1 MSAIQK
7 EFMKWSRTLHI
18 YVSLLGFALFL
29 FFAVTGIQLTHE
41 SFGMDETK
49 ASEEAVIVPKAVAQS
64 AQREQV
70 LASLKPSLAVERFE
84 VRAGEIEISLI
95 GPGERAQLRIA
106 RDTGRGELHRQKR
119 GWVGAMA
126 DLHKG
131 AATGWLW
138 RMLMD
143 LTCAW
148 IVVSSITGFLMVLSL
163 PKRKA
168 WGLLSVA
175 AGTLL
180 AVAVYALIP
189 AG

>member
-1 MSAIQK
+1 MPI
-7 EFMKWSRTLHI
+7 
-18 YVSLLGFALFL
+18 
-29 FFAVTGIQLTHE
+29 
-41 SFGMDETK
+41 
-49 ASEEAVIVPKAVAQS
+49 AVAQA

-70 LASLKPSLAVERFE
+70 PASLKPGLAVERFE
-84 VRAGEIEISLI
+84 VREKEIGISLM

-106 RDTGRGELHRQKR
+106 RDTGDGDLHRERR

-138 RMLMD
+138 RLLMD
-143 LTCAW
+143 LTCTW
-148 IVVSSITGFLMVLSL
+148 IVVSSITASLMVLSL

-168 WGLLSVA
+168 WGLIGVA
-175 AGTLL
+175 PGTIL

>member
-29 FFAVTGIQLTHE
+29 FFAVTGIQLTHD
-41 SFGMDETK
+41 SFGLDETK
-49 ASEEAVIVPKAVAQS
+49 ASEDAVIVPKAVAQS

-70 LASLKPSLAVERFE
+70 LASLNPSLAVERFE

-106 RDTGRGELHRQKR
+106 RDTGRGELHREQR

-168 WGLLSVA
+168 WGLISVA